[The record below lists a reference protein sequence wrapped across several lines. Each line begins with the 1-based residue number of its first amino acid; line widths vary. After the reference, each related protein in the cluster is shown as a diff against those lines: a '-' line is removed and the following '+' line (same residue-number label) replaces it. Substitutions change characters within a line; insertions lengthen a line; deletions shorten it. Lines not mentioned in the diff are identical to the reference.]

1 MKNVLPQII
10 SKEQTCSIPNRT
22 IFNNLFLI
30 RDTITLTKEKN
41 NTLYL
46 LQIDQEKAFDKI
58 DHDFLY
64 KTMTKMGFS
73 NTFVQFIKIL
83 YQNNSSFI
91 ANNGFLSTPIRL
103 ERGLRQGCPLSLPLY
118 VIQGE
123 VTTININNNQ
133 NIKGIK
139 TPNNNREVKISQ
151 YSGDSNFLLTEQK
164 SIEPVT
170 DFFEKLNKATIN
182 LEKTLVL
189 PINTDQTTEIQKLE
203 KKHKNTTT
211 VPIYRHP
218 WHKFL
223 RRLKR
228 KNSVQLAK
236 HSNKNGKPYTKNVNQ
251 TTFTVWKVNSNK
263 YINFSQNNLLK

>member
-1 MKNVLPQII
+1 M
-10 SKEQTCSIPNRT
+10 
-22 IFNNLFLI
+22 
-30 RDTITLTKEKN
+30 
-41 NTLYL
+41 
-46 LQIDQEKAFDKI
+46 
-58 DHDFLY
+58 
-64 KTMTKMGFS
+64 
-73 NTFVQFIKIL
+73 
-83 YQNNSSFI
+83 
-91 ANNGFLSTPIRL
+91 STPIRL

-151 YSGDSNFLLTEQK
+151 YSDDSNFLLTEQK
-164 SIEPVT
+164 STEPVIHI
-170 DFFEKLNKATIN
+170 FEKLNKATIN

-211 VPIYRHP
+211 MPIYRHP

-236 HSNKNGKPYTKNVNQ
+236 HSNKNGKPYTKNVDQ

-263 YINFSQNNLLK
+263 HINFSQNNLLK